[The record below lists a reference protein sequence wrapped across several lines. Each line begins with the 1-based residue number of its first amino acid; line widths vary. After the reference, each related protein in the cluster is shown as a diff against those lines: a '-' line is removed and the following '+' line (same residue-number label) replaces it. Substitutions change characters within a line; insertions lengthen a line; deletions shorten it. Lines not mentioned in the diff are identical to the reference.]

1 MKYLLKTLKHAFLI
15 LILLCVMF
23 PLLYT
28 ILSSFKTN
36 TEILAYPDR
45 ILPEKFTFDNYIDAW
60 KSNNFPVGLMLFN
73 SVWYTLTSVVITIV
87 FSSMS
92 GYVFARGNFPG
103 KNAIFTV
110 FAALMFVSLGSI
122 TMYPNF
128 EVIEF
133 LHLPK
138 SLMTLLLTRC
148 FGIPVANMYLVRGF
162 IAGIPV
168 EIDEAAKIDGC
179 SFQKI
184 FVKIMFPML
193 MPILATIGMLSFNGS
208 WNDYMSPM
216 IWTMTTP
223 EQRTLIVGI
232 VQLKSTG
239 EAAASWNLMLAGTT
253 IALVP
258 VLIAY
263 AFGNRF
269 FVQGIAS
276 GAVKG

>member
-1 MKYLLKTLKHAFLI
+1 MKYVLKISKHLFLI
-15 LILLCVMF
+15 LLLLLIMF

-28 ILSSFKTN
+28 VLSSFKTN
-36 TEILAYPDR
+36 TEILAN
-45 ILPEKFTFDNYIDAW
+45 PERLFPQKFTFDNYIEAW
-60 KSNNFPVGLMLFN
+60 NSSSFPVLTMLFN
-73 SVWYTLTSVVITIV
+73 SICYTGISVIITIMI
-87 FSSMS
+87 SSMT
-92 GYVFARGNFPG
+92 GYVFARGRFPG
-103 KNAIFTV
+103 KNIIFTI
-110 FAALMFVSLGSI
+110 FAALMFVSLGTI

-138 SLMTLLLTRC
+138 SLWTLLLVKC
-148 FGIPVANMYLVRGF
+148 FGIPIANIYLVRGF
-162 IAGIPV
+162 IQGIPYD
-168 EIDEAAKIDGC
+168 IDEAAKIDGC
-179 SFQKI
+179 SFHMIFFKI
-184 FVKIMFPML
+184 IFPML
-193 MPILATIGMLSFNGS
+193 MPILATIGMLSFNAS
-208 WNDYMSPM
+208 WNDYMTPM
-216 IWTMTTP
+216 IWTMTRP

-232 VQLKSTG
+232 VQLKTTG

-253 IALVP
+253 VALIP